1 MVGKKTGPYG
11 DKLRENR
18 GSLIKAAHC
27 TPTQTHTD
35 THSNMCKIHILM
47 CVCVCTSLAI
57 IQLYMLKCVYGYSY
71 TKEEVV
77 HTLADV
83 SATLCAHIYR

>member
-11 DKLRENR
+11 DKLKKNR

-47 CVCVCTSLAI
+47 CVCMCTSLAI
-57 IQLYMLKCVYGYSY
+57 IQLYMLKCVYSYSY

-77 HTLADV
+77 HTLTDV
-83 SATLCAHIYR
+83 SATMCAHIYR